1 MAPGGPTYAAAMPAR
16 EQVIHIHPE
25 APPKPP
31 EGQPCNGCG
40 VCCLAEPCPVGVLV
54 SRRRTGGCAAL
65 KWSDAGGRYVCGLMG
80 EADVTAGP
88 SADGGRPAWWHR
100 LWRRW
105 VRRVIASGIG
115 CDAGLEVSA
124 PAAARGEGNK
134 SC

>member
-1 MAPGGPTYAAAMPAR
+1 MPPR
-16 EQVIHIHPE
+16 EQIIHIHPE
-25 APPKPP
+25 APPKPA

-54 SRRRTGGCAAL
+54 SRRRTGACAAL
-65 KWSDAGGRYVCGLMG
+65 QWSDAGRRYVCGLMG
-80 EADVTAGP
+80 ETDVAPTAT
-88 SADGGRPAWWHR
+88 RPAWPRR
-100 LWRRW
+100 LWRHW

-115 CDAGLEVSA
+115 CDAGLVVSG